1 MISLKQSE
9 KTFKTLAII
18 LAIICGL
25 LVVVIISSG
34 VAVWMYKAQ
43 FPKVTMKQ
51 GVVISEGDT
60 ITLEDIA
67 VVSDNKKGYLLGAE
81 WVSGSETDK
90 PNTKG
95 LGPDDD
101 SRHSVTVTEG
111 TGQLKVYLTV
121 WGKNH
126 ESVSGETIVTVK

>member
-1 MISLKQSE
+1 MKKTE

-34 VAVWMYKAQ
+34 VAVMQYKAQ

-51 GVVISEGDT
+51 NVVINEGDT

-67 VVSDNKKGYLLGAE
+67 DVTDNKKGYLLGAE
-81 WVSGSETDK
+81 WVNGSENGDT
-90 PNTKG
+90 PNTLG

-101 SRHSVTVTEG
+101 SRHSVTVSEG
-111 TGQLKVYLTV
+111 KGQLKVYVTV

>member
-1 MISLKQSE
+1 MKKSE
-9 KTFKTLAII
+9 KTFKILAII
-18 LAIICGL
+18 LAFVCAML
-25 LVVVIISSG
+25 LVVIISSG
-34 VAVWMYKAQ
+34 VAISLYKSQ

-51 GVVISEGDT
+51 GVVVNEGDT

-67 VVSDNKKGYLLGAE
+67 DVSDNKKGYLLGAE
-81 WVSGSETDK
+81 WVNGTEEGGK
-90 PNTKG
+90 PNTEG

-101 SRHSVTVTEG
+101 SRHSVTVSEG
-111 TGQLKVYLTV
+111 TGQLRIYVTV